1 MNLSAE
7 ISVGEFLDKIT
18 ILEIKSERITD
29 KAKLENIHKELN
41 TLRKTWRASPFS
53 QQDIATEIAQLKAIN
68 ERLWEIEDDI
78 RIKESQGVFD
88 QTFIELARSV
98 YRVNDER
105 AAVKRAINIK
115 VGSELVEEKS
125 YQDYRRKDADA
136 G

>member
-18 ILEIKSERITD
+18 ILEIKSERIKD
-29 KAKLENIHKELN
+29 AAKLENIHKELE
-41 TLRKTWRASPFS
+41 TLRKTWHESPFS
-53 QQDIATEIAQLKAIN
+53 QQDITAEITELKAIN
-68 ERLWEIEDDI
+68 EKLWVIEDDI

-88 QTFIELARSV
+88 QAFIALARSV
-98 YRVNDER
+98 YVVNDER

-125 YQDYRRKDADA
+125 YQDYRRKDA
-136 G
+136 